1 MALNKRIVDL
11 GHRLG
16 IPVCATCDSH
26 YIDREDALYR
36 NILLAGMK
44 FSDYDRDS
52 RLYFRTTKE
61 MLEEFQYLGEDTARE
76 VVIENPNKIADMVEV
91 VRPIRK
97 GIILRTLTER
107 KKSLQQS
114 VIRLREM
121 YGDPLPSVVQERL
134 EKELNSIIKN
144 GFAIMYIIAR
154 KLVENSEAAG
164 YQVGSRGSVG
174 SSFAATMAGITKVNP
189 LPPHYRCPKCRHSEF
204 FVKGEIGS
212 GFDLAEKNCPECG
225 TEMIRDGHDIPFET
239 FLDSTE
245 TNARYRPQLFR

>member
-1 MALNKRIVDL
+1 
-11 GHRLG
+11 
-16 IPVCATCDSH
+16 
-26 YIDREDALYR
+26 
-36 NILLAGMK
+36 
-44 FSDYDRDS
+44 
-52 RLYFRTTKE
+52 
-61 MLEEFQYLGEDTARE
+61 
-76 VVIENPNKIADMVEV
+76 MVEV
-91 VRPIRK
+91 VRPIPK
-97 GIILRTLTER
+97 GNYPPHIDGAEEELTT
-107 KKSLQQS
+107 KCHSLA
-114 VIRLREM
+114 REM

-225 TEMIRDGHDIPFET
+225 TEMIHSAP
-239 FLDSTE
+239 LK
-245 TNARYRPQLFR
+245 